1 MSCAPLGDARSRRW
15 WSCRRGSSMWWRRH
29 ALFAVLC
36 AGLASLALSGCG
48 FQPLYGGTT
57 AGGQKL
63 AAVMAGIDV
72 VPIPGRVGQKLRNE
86 LIFDTTGGRN
96 AGTTRYRLEI
106 AIKESVTDQMGQ
118 ITGDATGQVFQLDA
132 TFKLVDS
139 ANGKIL
145 YQGKAIS
152 RAPYNR
158 FQEIFANVRA
168 RYDAEN
174 RAARTV
180 SESIRTQ
187 VAAYLVNAA

>member
-1 MSCAPLGDARSRRW
+1 
-15 WSCRRGSSMWWRRH
+15 MWWRSS
-29 ALFAVLC
+29 ALFAALL
-36 AGLASLALSGCG
+36 AGLAAVAVSGCG

-57 AGGQKL
+57 AGGQRL
-63 AAVMAGIDV
+63 SEVMAAVDV

-86 LIFDTTGGRN
+86 LIFANTGGGVG
-96 AGTTRYRLEI
+96 APSRYRLEI
-106 AIKESVTDQMGQ
+106 AIKESVTDQLVQ

-132 TFKLVDS
+132 TFQLVDP
-139 ANGKIL
+139 ANGKVL
-145 YQGKAIS
+145 LQGKAIS

-180 SESIRTQ
+180 SESIKTQ
-187 VAAYLVNAA
+187 VAAFLTNAA

>member
-1 MSCAPLGDARSRRW
+1 
-15 WSCRRGSSMWWRRH
+15 MWWRSH
-29 ALFAVLC
+29 AVLC
-36 AGLASLALSGCG
+36 ASLAGLALSGCG

-86 LIFDTTGGRN
+86 LIFDTTGGGN
-96 AGTTRYRLEI
+96 AGPTRYRLEI
-106 AIKESVTDQMGQ
+106 AIKESVTDQLVQ
-118 ITGDATGQVFQLDA
+118 ITGDATGQVYQLDA

-139 ANGKIL
+139 SSGKIL

-174 RAARTV
+174 RAARTI

-187 VAAYLVNAA
+187 VAAHLANAA

>member
-1 MSCAPLGDARSRRW
+1 
-15 WSCRRGSSMWWRRH
+15 MWWRSH
-29 ALFAVLC
+29 TLFAVIC
-36 AGLASLALSGCG
+36 AGLAAFALSGCG

-63 AAVMAGIDV
+63 ATVMAGIDV

-86 LIFDTTGGRN
+86 LIFDTTGGGN

-106 AIKESVTDQMGQ
+106 AVKESVTDQLVE
-118 ITGDATGQVFQLDA
+118 ITGDATGQVYQLTA
-132 TFKLVDS
+132 TFKLVNS
-139 ANGKIL
+139 SSGKVI
-145 YQGKAIS
+145 YQGQAIA

-187 VAAYLVNAA
+187 VAAHLANAA